1 MKRSLI
7 VLTVLLSLFAGV
19 AIVSANSGSAIIPHY
34 VASTSYNKSIRQYTC
49 YYVSNITDQNIDVEV
64 IFYKNDGTIVSDI
77 DNNPLEGTLRG
88 YSVSNYKDTL
98 SDLSLSFTIGPHSNG
113 RFCIISSEHPDYTN
127 LGGYGII
134 TWKQDSKVATGLVAY
149 GMIFSDIK
157 DSSTNLL
164 GQSLGTIPINNGLP
178 F

>member
-1 MKRSLI
+1 MKRSLV

-34 VASTSYNKSIRQYTC
+34 VASTNYYGLRHYTW
-49 YYVSNITDQNIDVEV
+49 YYVSNITNQNIDVEV

-113 RFCIISSEHPDYTN
+113 RFCITSSEHPDYTN

-134 TWKQDSKVATGLVAY
+134 TWKQDSKVATALVAH